1 MASLSSS
8 RADLAPG
15 EMRAALAR
23 FSIFD
28 SENGHGLDELAVA
41 DRGDWDLQW
50 LDILAS
56 QQAMSERAA
65 HLAESHG
72 DPGPVYCFLGGDNAI
87 TRPLLNG
94 LRSGRL
100 VDSGL
105 LTFDAHHDVR
115 SLDRGPTNGTPVRGL
130 IEDGLGGAHV
140 AQVGIHS
147 FANSGS
153 YRAFC
158 DERGIHVYTME
169 MVDRWG
175 IEDVVGSAL
184 DELGKVA
191 GWIYVDF
198 DIDVLDAAFAP
209 GCPGARPGGMSP
221 RQLARAAFAC
231 GSDQK
236 VRSADF
242 VEVDPSQDPTG
253 LTVMNMAN
261 TFLAFASGVAGR

>member
-1 MASLSSS
+1 
-8 RADLAPG
+8 
-15 EMRAALAR
+15 MREALGR
-23 FSIFD
+23 FSVFD
-28 SENGHGLDELAVA
+28 SESGQRLDQLAVL

-50 LDILAS
+50 LDTPAS
-56 QQAMSERAA
+56 QQGIAERAA
-65 HLAESHG
+65 GLVESHSG
-72 DPGPVYCFLGGDNAI
+72 PGPVFCFLGGDNAI

-94 LRSGRL
+94 LRAGRL
-100 VDSGL
+100 TASAL

-115 SLDRGPTNGTPVRGL
+115 TLDRGPTNGTPVRGL
-130 IEDGLGGAHV
+130 IEDGLEGTHI

-147 FANSGS
+147 FANSS
-153 YRAFC
+153 EYRAYC
-158 DERGIHVYTME
+158 ESNGIRVYTME

-184 DELGKVA
+184 DELGKLA
-191 GWIYVDF
+191 EWIHVDF

-209 GCPGARPGGMSP
+209 GCPGARPGGMTS

-231 GSDQK
+231 GSNAK

-253 LTVMNMAN
+253 ITVMNMAN
-261 TFLAFASGVAGR
+261 VFLAFASGVAAR